1 MRKRDLLSDLAP
13 LTDEIEPLPQWE
25 REWAQKEYAIGTML
39 NWISRDLEVRN
50 RVRDHLKS
58 LPPDKPGRRVVI
70 DDVVA
75 YHIVSALRERGH
87 SLQSAY
93 TVISR
98 DGLTAES
105 VKKKYEKGKK
115 IAAKAGK
122 N

>member
-1 MRKRDLLSDLAP
+1 MSKRGLLSDIALVP
-13 LTDEIEPLPQWE
+13 DEIEPLPQWDRE
-25 REWAQKEYAIGTML
+25 RAQKEYAIGTML

-58 LPPDKPGRRVVI
+58 LPADKPGRRVAL
-70 DDVVA
+70 DDVVV
-75 YHIVSALRERGH
+75 YHIVSFLREHGH
-87 SLQSAY
+87 TLQSAY
-93 TVISR
+93 EVVSR

-115 IAAKAGK
+115 IATAAGK

>member
-1 MRKRDLLSDLAP
+1 MRKRGFLSDLAP

-25 REWAQKEYAIGTML
+25 RELAQKEYAIGTML

-58 LPPDKPGRRVVI
+58 LPPDKPGRRVALK
-70 DDVVA
+70 DVVV
-75 YHIVSALRERGH
+75 YHIVSALREKGH
-87 SLQSAY
+87 TLQSACE
-93 TVISR
+93 VISR
-98 DGLTAES
+98 NDLTAETAR
-105 VKKKYEKGKK
+105 KKYERGKK